1 MPGKIILGVTGSIAA
16 YKACLVLREFQKRG
30 WKVQVVMTPNAAR
43 FVSPLTFRALS
54 GERVIVDQF
63 QDLSPS
69 ALDHINLTKEAKAL
83 VVAPATANI
92 IAKFAAGI
100 ADDFLSSLYLASRV
114 PVFVAPAMNERMYLH
129 PATQENLRRL
139 RERGVHIIEPEEGEL
154 ACEEEGKGRLRDPE
168 KIVEFVL
175 SVLAKS
181 ESLKGVRVLVTA
193 GPTREYLD
201 DIRFISNP
209 SSGKQG
215 VYIAEEAAARGADV
229 LLLLSRASHLTP
241 PVKTERFETVE
252 QLASLL
258 EASLD
263 RDVFIMA
270 AAVGDFVPERRKGK
284 IKRAGELTV
293 KFKSA
298 PDLTRSILSRRKPGQ
313 LLVAF
318 AAEVEDVL
326 EQGRKKLRE
335 KGADLLFA
343 NPVGEGKGF
352 ATEINQGYLIHRNG
366 RAEKVG
372 PCSKREVARIILDA
386 VEKLLNEGDKGLR

>member
-1 MPGKIILGVTGSIAA
+1 MPDRIILGVTGSIAA
-16 YKACLVLREFQKRG
+16 YKACLILREFQKRG
-30 WKVQVVMTPNAAR
+30 WQVQVVMTPNAAR

-69 ALDHINLTKEAKAL
+69 ALDHITITKEAKAL

-100 ADDFLSSLYLASRV
+100 ADDFLSSLYLASQV

-129 PATQENLRRL
+129 PATQDNLRRL
-139 RERGVHIIEPEEGEL
+139 RERGVYIIEPEEGEL

-168 KIVEFVL
+168 KIVDFVL
-175 SVLAKS
+175 SVLEKS
-181 ESLKGVRVLVTA
+181 ESLKGVKVLVTA

-229 LLLLSRASHLTP
+229 LLLLSKASWLTP
-241 PVKTERFETVE
+241 SVKTERFETVD

-258 EASLD
+258 EAHMD

-270 AAVGDFVPERRKGK
+270 AAVGDFIPEKRQGK
-284 IKRAGELTV
+284 IKREGELTV
-293 KFKSA
+293 KFKPA
-298 PDLTRSILSRRKPGQ
+298 PDLTSKILSRRRPGQ
-313 LLVAF
+313 ILVAF

-326 EQGRKKLRE
+326 ERGRKKLQE

-343 NPVGEGKGF
+343 NPVGGGKGF
-352 ATEINQGYLIHRNG
+352 ATETNQGFLIYRDG
-366 RAEKVG
+366 KVKEVG